1 MELHVKVRKVG
12 NSFIV
17 TIPDQIVKDM
27 KLKLG
32 DAMCMD
38 LIEKK
43 IVIRK
48 CET

>member
-17 TIPDQIVKDM
+17 TIPDQIFKDM

-32 DAMCMD
+32 DELCLD
-38 LIEKK
+38 LNNNQI
-43 IVIRK
+43 IMRK
-48 CET
+48 CNK